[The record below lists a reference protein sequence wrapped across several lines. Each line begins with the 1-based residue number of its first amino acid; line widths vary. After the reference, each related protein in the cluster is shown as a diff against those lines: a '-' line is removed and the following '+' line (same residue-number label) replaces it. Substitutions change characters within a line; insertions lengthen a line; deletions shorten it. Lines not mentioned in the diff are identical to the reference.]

1 MANELESATFYPS
14 VARLKG
20 RRGPSVTKYAIVT
33 ANMKLYEWYPG
44 NSDTDDSDTDADT
57 IAPTGGTDGRW
68 KTIAYIPTEAAISA
82 GMLRTTAHTE
92 ADWYIDADNGND
104 TYDGLTEDTPLAT
117 FEELGERI
125 NANVIDGASAVPMV
139 TVHVLSDITEDFEL
153 YVRVKNAGVLLIADD
168 RDVADRAIGS
178 YAITGRTN
186 WDESTYTEGTFTC
199 SGIPTSIAALP
210 SGGGVGYQAIIT
222 ASATADNVGAST
234 WVVAETSAK
243 TALHPGWWQESFS
256 DVVDAAVGDTVAF
269 CRLRKLSGS
278 VTIMVDGNGRVE
290 VQDLEVGTDGESHSV
305 SVSRGAVRFNRCL
318 VHGLDVGINED
329 RIGVGSVTLMSSRT
343 HNGCRTRQFSQAT
356 LWATC
361 HTRSVSSALNC
372 GGLLFVEYRCLVYQN
387 AVVVDPT
394 GEMIVEGS
402 LSVYGATVG
411 LEANTFSRTWVY
423 DVMWGHNITTT
434 FLRLQRCS
442 RVVCSSGG
450 LAITGTSPTNAYQ
463 LAGVGSASLTLPAGA
478 GTSTSIEVG

>member
-1 MANELESATFYPS
+1 VANELESATFYRS
-14 VARLKG
+14 VPLLKG
-20 RRGPSVTKYAIVT
+20 RRGPRVTKYAIVT
-33 ANMKLYEWYPG
+33 SNMKLYQWYPG
-44 NSDTDDSDTDADT
+44 NSDTDDSDTNADT
-57 IAPTGGTDGRW
+57 IAATGGDAGRW

-92 ADWYIDADNGND
+92 ADWYVDADNGND
-104 TYDGLTEDTPLAT
+104 TYDGLTESTPLAT
-117 FEELGERI
+117 FAELGARI
-125 NANVIDGASAVPMV
+125 NANVIDGASDVPTV
-139 TVHVLSDITEDFEL
+139 TVHVLSDITEDIEL
-153 YVRVKNAGVLLIADD
+153 YVRVRNAGALLITDD
-168 RDVADRAIGS
+168 RDVADRSIAS
-178 YAITGRTN
+178 YPITGRTN
-186 WDESTYTEGTFTC
+186 WSEGTYTEGTFTC
-199 SGIPTSIAALP
+199 SAIPTTIAALP

-243 TALHPGWWQESFS
+243 TALHPGWWQESFF

-269 CRLRKLSGS
+269 CRLRKLSGL
-278 VTIMVDGNGRVE
+278 VHIEVEGNGRVTFE
-290 VQDLEVGTDGESHSV
+290 DLELGTDGEGHSV
-305 SVSRGAVRFNRCL
+305 SASRGTVYFNRCL

-329 RIGVGSVTLMSSRT
+329 AASVASVKLISSRT

-394 GEMIVEGS
+394 GELIVEGS

-450 LAITGTSPTNAYQ
+450 LAITGTSPTNAYS
-463 LAGVGSASLTLPAGA
+463 LAGTSSASLTLPAGA